1 MKQPRY
7 VSVTTHII
15 IEKAKQEKVL
25 TKKLYKESK
34 ILLLNFPFKSGKSWR
49 PWFFQLYWPKIDSL
63 DWI

>member
-25 TKKLYKESK
+25 TKKLHKESK
-34 ILLLNFPFKSGKSWR
+34 ILLLNFPLHREIGETLVFSAALAKN
-49 PWFFQLYWPKIDSL
+49 
-63 DWI
+63 